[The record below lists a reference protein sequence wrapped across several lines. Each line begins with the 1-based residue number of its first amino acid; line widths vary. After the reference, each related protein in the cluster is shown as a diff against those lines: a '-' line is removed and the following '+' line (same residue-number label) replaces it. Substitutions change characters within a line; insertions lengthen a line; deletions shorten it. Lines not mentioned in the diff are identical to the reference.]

1 MNHVQDYVP
10 HDLSNFAEALANP
23 IKYQSEQEKRAE
35 QLSVL
40 IEDIS
45 PTDDDVANSCKSL

>member
-1 MNHVQDYVP
+1 MP

-23 IKYQSEQEKRAE
+23 IKYQSEQEKRAQ

-45 PTDDDVANSCKSL
+45 TIDDDVASSCK